1 MFKVRK
7 RFQFDPSNIA
17 LKEQFYTICNNIQ
30 TYDLKL
36 LTITSV
42 KDRGD
47 IAPIIVNLGFAFA
60 EMHKRTLL
68 VDMNL
73 HTPKLHEFLS
83 MDSSVTVQ
91 DLLVQTKIDY
101 ECCVS
106 KISSHLYCIPAK
118 KSIDD
123 STKLLSLE
131 VIDSFIEEWKQIFDY
146 ILFYT
151 AETLEA
157 PGSQIITK
165 KCEGVLL
172 AVKRNK
178 DSLRDIVHVKKKME
192 RNKSIF
198 LGTMLYS

>member
-17 LKEQFYTICNNIQ
+17 LKEQFYAICNNIQ